1 MKPNIPKKIRVL
13 IADDHQVVRE
23 GLSAILNTRED
34 IEVVGEARDGLEAI
48 EKARE
53 LKPDVILM
61 DISMPR
67 MNGVEATRRIKL
79 EQPQIGI
86 VVLTMYDEKEYI
98 FDLVKA
104 GATGYMLK
112 NSDSSQ
118 IVKAIRS
125 TYQGESM
132 LQPSVATKILSEFS
146 HLSEK
151 SVSRSSKTEHDLT
164 EREIQVIQL
173 IADGKTNK
181 EIANTLAISEKTV
194 KNHVRNIF
202 QKLEVDDRTQAAMI
216 ALKRGLIELG
226 PAKPTRERTG

>member
-1 MKPNIPKKIRVL
+1 L

-23 GLSAILNTRED
+23 GLSAILKTKED
-34 IEVVGEARDGLEAI
+34 IEVVGEARDGVEAV

-53 LKPDVILM
+53 FKPDVILM

-86 VVLTMYDEKEYI
+86 VVLTMYEEEEYI

-118 IVKAIRS
+118 IIKAIRS

-132 LQPSVATKILSEFS
+132 LQPSVATKILNQFS
-146 HLSEK
+146 HLSQK
-151 SVSRSSKTEHDLT
+151 PVPKPSRSEQELT
-164 EREIQVIQL
+164 DREIQVIKL

-181 EIANTLAISEKTV
+181 EIANSLTISEKTV

-202 QKLEVDDRTQAAMI
+202 QKLDVDDRTQAAI
-216 ALKRGLIELG
+216 YAIKKGLIQLN
-226 PAKPTRERTG
+226 PLKLTK

>member
-1 MKPNIPKKIRVL
+1 MKQNKPNKIRVM

-23 GLSAILNTRED
+23 GLSAILNARED
-34 IEVVGEARDGLEAI
+34 IQVVGEAKDGLEAV
-48 EKARE
+48 EKARA
-53 LKPDVILM
+53 LKPDIILM

-79 EQPQIGI
+79 EQPRIGI
-86 VVLTMYDEKEYI
+86 VVLTMYEDEEYI

-118 IVKAIRS
+118 IIKAIRS
-125 TYQGESM
+125 TYQGESL

-146 HLSEK
+146 HLTRQPTGK
-151 SVSRSSKTEHDLT
+151 SPRSAQELT
-164 EREIQVIQL
+164 GREIEIIRLV
-173 IADGKTNK
+173 AEGKTNK
-181 EIANTLAISEKTV
+181 EIANLLHISEKTV

-202 QKLEVDDRTQAAMI
+202 HKLNVGDRTQAAI
-216 ALKRGLIELG
+216 YAIKKGLIRLDA
-226 PAKPTRERTG
+226 PSKNS

>member
-1 MKPNIPKKIRVL
+1 MKPNTPKKIRVL

-23 GLSAILNTRED
+23 GLSAILNAKED
-34 IEVVGEARDGLEAI
+34 IEVIAEARDGVEAV
-48 EKARE
+48 EKAKE
-53 LKPDVILM
+53 FKPDVILM

-86 VVLTMYDEKEYI
+86 VVLTMYEEEEYI

-118 IVKAIRS
+118 IIKAIRS

-146 HLSEK
+146 HLSQRPAPK
-151 SVSRSSKTEHDLT
+151 PSRVDQELT
-164 EREIQVIQL
+164 DREIQVIKL

-181 EIANTLAISEKTV
+181 EIGNTLTISEKTV

-202 QKLEVDDRTQAAMI
+202 QKLKVDDRTQAAI
-216 ALKRGLIELG
+216 FAIQRGLIQLG
-226 PAKPTRERTG
+226 PSKPVK

>member
-1 MKPNIPKKIRVL
+1 L

-23 GLSAILNTRED
+23 GLSAILKTKED
-34 IEVVGEARDGLEAI
+34 IEVVGEARDGVEAV

-53 LKPDVILM
+53 FKPDVILM

-86 VVLTMYDEKEYI
+86 VVLTMYEEEEFI

-118 IVKAIRS
+118 IIKAIRS

-132 LQPSVATKILSEFS
+132 LQPSVATKILSQFS
-146 HLSEK
+146 HLSQRPAPK
-151 SVSRSSKTEHDLT
+151 PSRNELDLT
-164 EREIQVIQL
+164 DREIQVIKL

-181 EIANTLAISEKTV
+181 EIANALTISEKTV

-202 QKLEVDDRTQAAMI
+202 QKLDVDDRTQAAI
-216 ALKRGLIELG
+216 FAIKKGLIQLG
-226 PAKPTRERTG
+226 PTQPTK

>member
-1 MKPNIPKKIRVL
+1 MKQSTQKKIRVL

-23 GLSAILNTRED
+23 GLSAILKTKED
-34 IEVVGEARDGLEAI
+34 IEVIGEARDGVEAV
-48 EKARE
+48 EKAKE

-86 VVLTMYDEKEYI
+86 VVLTMYEEEEYI

-112 NSDSSQ
+112 NSDSAQ
-118 IVKAIRS
+118 IIKAIRS

-146 HLSEK
+146 HLSQRPAPK
-151 SVSRSSKTEHDLT
+151 PSRNDRALT
-164 EREIQVIQL
+164 DREIQVIKL

-181 EIANTLAISEKTV
+181 EIANALTISEKTV

-202 QKLEVDDRTQAAMI
+202 QKLDVDDRTQAAII
-216 ALKRGLIELG
+216 AIKNGWIQLG
-226 PAKPTRERTG
+226 SPKTEKAKS

>member
-1 MKPNIPKKIRVL
+1 MKPNTPKKIRVL

-23 GLSAILNTRED
+23 GLSAILNAKED
-34 IEVVGEARDGLEAI
+34 IEVIAEAQDGVEAV
-48 EKARE
+48 EKAKE
-53 LKPDVILM
+53 FKPDVILM

-86 VVLTMYDEKEYI
+86 VVLTMYEEEEYI
-98 FDLVKA
+98 FELVKA

-118 IVKAIRS
+118 IIKAIRS

-146 HLSEK
+146 HLSQRPAPKPTRTDQE
-151 SVSRSSKTEHDLT
+151 LT
-164 EREIQVIQL
+164 DREVQVIKL

-181 EIANTLAISEKTV
+181 EIANTLTISEKTV

-202 QKLEVDDRTQAAMI
+202 QKLEVDDRTQAAI
-216 ALKRGLIELG
+216 FAIQRGLIQLG
-226 PAKPTRERTG
+226 PSKPVK

>member
-1 MKPNIPKKIRVL
+1 L

-23 GLSAILNTRED
+23 GLSAILKTKED
-34 IEVVGEARDGLEAI
+34 IEVVAEARDGAEAV
-48 EKARE
+48 EKAKE
-53 LKPDVILM
+53 FKPDVILM

-86 VVLTMYDEKEYI
+86 VVLTMYENEEYI

-118 IVKAIRS
+118 IIKAIRS
-125 TYQGESM
+125 TYQGESV
-132 LQPSVATKILSEFS
+132 LQPSVATKILTEFS
-146 HLSEK
+146 SLSQRPAPK
-151 SVSRSSKTEHDLT
+151 PSRNDLDLT
-164 EREIQVIQL
+164 DREVQVIKL

-181 EIANTLAISEKTV
+181 EIANTLSISEKTV

-202 QKLEVDDRTQAAMI
+202 QKLHVDDRTQAAII
-216 ALKRGLIELG
+216 AIKRGLIQLS
-226 PAKPTRERTG
+226 PPKPVE

>member
-1 MKPNIPKKIRVL
+1 MKQKSPRKIRVM

-23 GLSAILNTRED
+23 GLSAILNAKED
-34 IEVVGEARDGLEAI
+34 IEVIAEAKDGIEAI
-48 EKARE
+48 EKAKA
-53 LKPDVILM
+53 LKPDIILM

-79 EQPQIGI
+79 QQPQIGI
-86 VVLTMYDEKEYI
+86 VVLTMYQDEEYI

-112 NSDSSQ
+112 NSDSSE

-125 TYQGESM
+125 THQGESM
-132 LQPSVATKILSEFS
+132 IQPSVASKILNEFS
-146 HLSEK
+146 HLSDRRTVK
-151 SVSRSSKTEHDLT
+151 SPRPAQELT
-164 EREIQVIQL
+164 KREIEIIRR

-181 EIANTLAISEKTV
+181 EVGNILNISEKTV

-202 QKLEVDDRTQAAMI
+202 QKLGVDDRTQAAI
-216 ALKRGLIELG
+216 YAIKKGLIQL
-226 PAKPTRERTG
+226 